1 MKGVLTLTNGKLSTG
16 VTRLDLTAAA
26 TCPAGGSPTSFVI
39 GTMRKTG
46 VADFVFPVG
55 AGTSYRPI
63 GYSGSGT
70 DFTTDLSASATIN
83 AVAFELNPLKAVAPK
98 VLTGTLV
105 SLTNCYLWQLT
116 RIDAGTNDVHV
127 WASTGP
133 AGGAFTKDFL
143 YSCFNPVI
151 PNPANILPAD
161 LRVARHNGTS
171 WQDLGQGAQ
180 AQRSNAWFISASV
193 ASTAFSPFTVG
204 SAQNVL
210 PVTLTGFTARKDGE
224 AVKLSWSTESE
235 QNNAYF
241 NIERSADGVSFS
253 SIGKVN
259 GAGNSSQTLNYKFTD
274 NSPLAGKNFYRL
286 RQVDL
291 DGQFDLSAIVSVNML
306 ASAALSFYPN
316 PVQSQALVQY
326 PKATRTADY
335 KVVSI
340 DGRIMK
346 SGKLQENSTQ
356 MNLNLSELKSGS
368 YILIINN
375 NGEQY
380 QQRIQKQ

>member
-1 MKGVLTLTNGKLSTG
+1 M
-16 VTRLDLTAAA
+16 
-26 TCPAGGSPTSFVI
+26 
-39 GTMRKTG
+39 
-46 VADFVFPVG
+46 
-55 AGTSYRPI
+55 
-63 GYSGSGT
+63 
-70 DFTTDLSASATIN
+70 
-83 AVAFELNPLKAVAPK
+83 
-98 VLTGTLV
+98 LTGSLV
-105 SLTNCYLWQLT
+105 SLTNCYFWQLT
-116 RIDAGTNDVHV
+116 RVDVGTSNVHV

-133 AGGAFTKDFL
+133 VDVAFRKDFL
-143 YSCFNPVI
+143 HGCFNPAT
-151 PNPANILPAD
+151 PNPANIIPAD

-180 AQRSNAWFISASV
+180 AARSNAWFISAGV
-193 ASTAFSPFTVG
+193 ASTAFSPFIVG
-204 SAQNVL
+204 SSQNVL

-224 AVKLSWSTESE
+224 AIKLSWSTESE

-274 NSPLAGKNFYRL
+274 NNPLAGKNFYRL

-291 DGQFDLSAIVSVNML
+291 DGQFDLSSVVSVNML
-306 ASAALSFYPN
+306 SSSALSFYPN

-326 PKATRTADY
+326 PKATKSADY

-340 DGRIMK
+340 DGRVMK

-356 MNLNLSELKSGS
+356 MNLNLSELKRGS
-368 YILIINN
+368 YVLIINN